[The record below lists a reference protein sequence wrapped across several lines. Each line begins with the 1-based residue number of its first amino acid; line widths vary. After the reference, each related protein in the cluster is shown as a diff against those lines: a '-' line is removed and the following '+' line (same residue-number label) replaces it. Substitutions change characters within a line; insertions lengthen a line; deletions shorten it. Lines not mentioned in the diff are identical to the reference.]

1 MVRVLLPLA
10 HGFEEI
16 EAVTTID
23 ILRRAQMDVVVAGI
37 GAERLTTGSHQISV
51 VADMTLAQV
60 LVEATPAEVADQFD
74 ALVLP
79 GGPGTRS
86 LQTDARVQTLIQVF
100 EQKGRWVA
108 AICAA
113 PMALA
118 KAGILKDRAAT
129 SFFSPEA
136 YQQAIQGGP
145 PFNLETGPIADYRLQ
160 PVVVDQ
166 KVITSRGAG
175 TAVEFALQVVAELV
189 NRGEAERIAQ
199 SIHSSWTP
207 VKLSA
212 AV

>member
-16 EAVTTID
+16 EAITTID
-23 ILRRAQMDVVVAGI
+23 ILRRAHMDVVVAAI
-37 GAERLTTGSHQISV
+37 EAERLTTGSHEIPV
-51 VADMTLAQV
+51 IADMTLGQV
-60 LVEATPAEVADQFD
+60 LAEVTPAEVVDQFD

-129 SFFSPEA
+129 SFYSPEA
-136 YQQAIQGGP
+136 YHQAIQGGP
-145 PFNLETGPIADYRLQ
+145 PLNVETGPIADYRLD

-189 NRGEAERIAQ
+189 NPAEAQRIAQ
-199 SIHSSWTP
+199 AIHSNWTP
-207 VKLSA
+207 AQLS
-212 AV
+212 VGV

>member
-16 EAVTTID
+16 EAITTID
-23 ILRRAQMDVVVAGI
+23 ILRRAHMDVVVAGI
-37 GAERLTTGSHQISV
+37 EAERLTTGSHEIPV
-51 VADMTLAQV
+51 IADMTLAQV
-60 LVEATPAEVADQFD
+60 LAEVTPAEVADQFD

-79 GGPGTRS
+79 GGPGTRT

-129 SFFSPEA
+129 SFYSPEA
-136 YQQAIQGGP
+136 YHQAIQGGAP
-145 PFNLETGPIADYRLQ
+145 LNVETGPIADYRLD

-189 NRGEAERIAQ
+189 NPAEAQRIAQ
-199 SIHSSWTP
+199 AIHSRWTP
-207 VKLSA
+207 IKLSA
-212 AV
+212 VV